1 MQRLHVSRRIHAAI
15 LHTTLT
21 CAGLHSSALQA
32 RVLMSVADIAE
43 HAVEGV
49 VNIRTVQ
56 YVPNKDPNLDLYQ
69 FFMNGRIPQNQPN
82 HAIGSG
88 VLIDKRG
95 HILTN
100 NHVIEN
106 ATAIDIL
113 LAKSKQKYRAK
124 VVGTDPKT
132 DLALLKIEA
141 NIPLQPIDMGD
152 SDAIRIGDV
161 VVAVGNPFGY
171 SHTVTSGII
180 SAKGRVLGSGPYDNF
195 LQTDASIHPGN
206 SGGPLI
212 DARGRLVGINTAVS
226 DEGAGIGFA
235 IPINLA
241 KTVMKDLLAYGKT
254 RRPWLGIVGKNIL
267 SPEDIEAGGPLIS
280 GVTGIIV
287 SNLIVEAPANK
298 AGIKIGDIITMADQ
312 EKILDLNQFQ
322 RLLAKKGLGSRV
334 RLKIYRRGKG
344 YLFATVAMEETPKT
358 EDLPQEKDLF

>member
-1 MQRLHVSRRIHAAI
+1 MRSI
-15 LHTTLT
+15 LYSVALT
-21 CAGLHSSALQA
+21 VTMMSQA
-32 RVLMSVADIAE
+32 SPTDGRVLMSVADIAE
-43 HAVEGV
+43 QAVMGV
-49 VNIRTVQ
+49 VNIRTIQ

-69 FFMNGRIPQNQPN
+69 FFMNGRIPQNQAT
-82 HAIGSG
+82 HAVGSG

-100 NHVIEN
+100 YHVIEG
-106 ATAIDIL
+106 ASAIEVL
-113 LAKSKQKYRAK
+113 LAKGKQKYRAK
-124 VVGTDPKT
+124 VVGSDPKT

-141 NIPLQPIDMGD
+141 NVQLVPIDFGD

-212 DARGRLVGINTAVS
+212 DARGRLIGINTAVS
-226 DEGAGIGFA
+226 SEGAGIGFA

-241 KTVMKDLLAYGKT
+241 KDVMKDLLAYGKA

-267 SPEDIEAGGPLIS
+267 SQDDIDAGGPVIS
-280 GVTGIIV
+280 GVSGIIV
-287 SNLIVEAPANK
+287 SNLIIDAPANK
-298 AGIKIGDIITMADQ
+298 AGLKIGDIVTTADQ
-312 EKILDLNQFQ
+312 EKILDLNQLQ
-322 RLLAKKGLGSRV
+322 RFLIRKGSGDRV
-334 RLKIYRRGKG
+334 KLKVYRRGKG
-344 YLFATVAMEETPKT
+344 YLYATIVLEETPKAD
-358 EDLPQEKDLF
+358 DLPQEKDLF